1 MGIVVVAMG
10 NVSLPLLGSSS
21 AYIIEVAIAEKT
33 GAACDNRPQSLP
45 PSFLRLRDAAS
56 TLDVAFLVSRIV

>member
-1 MGIVVVAMG
+1 MGIVVVALG

-33 GAACDNRPQSLP
+33 SAACDNGP
-45 PSFLRLRDAAS
+45 
-56 TLDVAFLVSRIV
+56 